1 MPIDLYSMKNVLTP
15 LAKSVLILF
24 GLTAAASAR
33 DAAIQKK
40 LFGSVHPSD
49 LAREARVPDCL
60 RPRTLVLS
68 NEELNDVMRIIKSRQ
83 RS

>member
-1 MPIDLYSMKNVLTP
+1 MKNVLTP

-33 DAAIQKK
+33 NVAIQKK
-40 LFGSVHPSD
+40 LFGLVHPSD
-49 LAREARVPDCL
+49 LACEARVPDYL
-60 RPRTLVLS
+60 QPRTLVLA
-68 NEELNDVMRIIKSRQ
+68 NEELNDVMGIIKSRQ